1 MDSHC
6 TTNENHSSKLM
17 TKKKIQDTTF
27 GFIGKNLVIAL
38 GIGIIALVALL
49 ISLRVYTKHGEEIVV
64 PNITELYLEEAKIT
78 LEAEGLRLEV
88 IDSTYSNK
96 APLGTIVEQNPAAN
110 SKVKQ
115 GRTIYAIQNARFR
128 RPVVVPELR
137 DVSLRQAEVTLKA
150 LGLEVDSIIYE
161 PSTYRNIILDMRSEG
176 VSVEAGVRLAEGSKV
191 SLVVG
196 KGQGTEEVTIPAI
209 VGRSLEEARAWLL
222 SHQLTIGTIEY
233 DIPPTEENIQE
244 YIVYSQSPESGT
256 VVVEGTNVN
265 IKLSVDI
272 EKTVTA
278 DNEQD
283 EEEFW

>member
-17 TKKKIQDTTF
+17 RKKKIQDTTF

-209 VGRSLEEARAWLL
+209 VGKSLEEARAWLL

>member
-1 MDSHC
+1 MAKKNFWKE
-6 TTNENHSSKLM
+6 TKL
-17 TKKKIQDTTF
+17 
-27 GFIGKNLVIAL
+27 GFILSN
-38 GIGIIALVALL
+38 LL
-49 ISLRVYTKHGEEIVV
+49 IAAAVVLVVVIILLVYLRKYTAHKVEIEV
-64 PNITELYLEEAKIT
+64 PKITELYLEEAKLT
-78 LEAEGLRLEV
+78 LESQGLHLEV

-209 VGRSLEEARAWLL
+209 VGKSLEEARAWLL